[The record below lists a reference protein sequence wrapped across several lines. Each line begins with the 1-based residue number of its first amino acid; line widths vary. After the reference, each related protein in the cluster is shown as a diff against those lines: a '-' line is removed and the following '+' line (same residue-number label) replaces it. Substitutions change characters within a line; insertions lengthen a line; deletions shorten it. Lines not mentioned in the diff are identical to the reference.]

1 MNLCIVSSG
10 GRSLPFFYE
19 ALRPKDASVVAR
31 QMAERKFDS
40 SLIVG
45 TAGRCRFGFPRVI
58 VCSPLR
64 NLKPFPTSFWL
75 TCPWLVRRV
84 GRIESEGGVGEL
96 EAWMEQRV
104 PREWVPFNM
113 EHQRLRL
120 MLLNPAERFFLF
132 RFRPQIFER
141 LRSGGVGG
149 IRYLGMEI
157 RVKCL
162 HLQTASWL
170 ALRRHPGEEWLAGRG
185 LSGDCDGNWCGFC
198 GCCV

>member
-1 MNLCIVSSG
+1 MSLCIVSSG

-19 ALRPKDASVVAR
+19 MLRPYDSSVVTR
-31 QMAERKFDS
+31 QMAERKFDA
-40 SLIVG
+40 SLISG
-45 TAGRCRFGFPRVI
+45 TTGRCRFGYPRVI
-58 VCSPLR
+58 VCSPLQ

-75 TCPWLVRRV
+75 TCPWLVHRI

-96 EAWMEQRV
+96 EAWMERRV

-120 MLLNPAERFFLF
+120 ALLNPAERFFLR
-132 RFRPQIFER
+132 RFRPQLFER
-141 LRSGGVGG
+141 LRSVGVGG
-149 IRYLGMEI
+149 IRYQGMEI

-170 ALRRHPGEEWLAGRG
+170 ALRRHPGEKWLREKG
-185 LSGDCDGNWCGFC
+185 LNDDCGGELCGLC
-198 GCCV
+198 GGCK